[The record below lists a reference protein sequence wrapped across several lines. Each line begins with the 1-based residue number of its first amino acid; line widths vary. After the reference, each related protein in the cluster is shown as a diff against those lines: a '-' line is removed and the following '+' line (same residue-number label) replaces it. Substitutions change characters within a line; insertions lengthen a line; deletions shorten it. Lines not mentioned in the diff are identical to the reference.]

1 MRIVALLHV
10 AEDAVRIV
18 FDYEFHPEALYKVIG
33 KEKQKIRKHLNR
45 FQWETLRS
53 MRVDEGN
60 LYKGEVKKHTL
71 IVIFKYST
79 MFDFIT

>member
-18 FDYEFHPEALYKVIG
+18 FDSEFHPDTLYKEIG

-45 FQWETLRS
+45 FQWETLRN

-60 LYKGEVKKHTL
+60 LYKL
-71 IVIFKYST
+71 L
-79 MFDFIT
+79 